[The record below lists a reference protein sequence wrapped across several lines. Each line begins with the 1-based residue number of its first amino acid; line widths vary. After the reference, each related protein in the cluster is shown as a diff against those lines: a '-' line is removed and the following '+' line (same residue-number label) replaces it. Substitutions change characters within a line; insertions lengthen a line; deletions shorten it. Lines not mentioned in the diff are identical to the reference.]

1 MCGIFALVEGLR
13 TERRGGASF
22 IADELTPGDTGMEKQ
37 VPQSWGQVRTAL
49 DSNRGA
55 LLCTSG
61 FYFSYNPN

>member
-22 IADELTPGDTGMEKQ
+22 IADELTPGDAGRKR
-37 VPQSWGQVRTAL
+37 VPQAWGQVRTGL

-55 LLCTSG
+55 LSCTSG
-61 FYFSYNPN
+61 SYFSYNPN